1 MGALSEEERNG
12 VFDVNAVGGNEL
24 ETALIVSCVKNWL
37 RLAGMLLDK
46 GADVNKADI
55 DGRTPLYR
63 SCYNGNLELA
73 RLLLDKGADV
83 NKPNDDGSTPLI
95 VSCINGNLE
104 LARLLLDKGADV
116 NKANKYGKTPLYWS
130 CRNENLE
137 LTRLLLSKGADVN
150 KASNNGDT
158 PFYWSCRKDNLELAR
173 LLLSRGAKGNDTAQ
187 SSQVITQLA
196 IFYDCYQV
204 PAWLTA
210 RVGWHPMQYS
220 CEVGW
225 HLWSPSTHQHFLST
239 FRKGIVA
246 MLLVDRRLKHQVGK
260 DVLYHLLSYCG
271 WDWFEVAEQ
280 QQQDEEGGGIG
291 HRVSK
296 RRKRVR

>member
-1 MGALSEEERNG
+1 
-12 VFDVNAVGGNEL
+12 
-24 ETALIVSCVKNWL
+24 
-37 RLAGMLLDK
+37 MLLGK
-46 GADVNKADI
+46 GADINKADKN
-55 DGRTPLYR
+55 GETPLFY

-83 NKPNDDGSTPLI
+83 NKAGKYGHTPLFA
-95 VSCINGNLE
+95 SC
-104 LARLLLDKGADV
+104 D
-116 NKANKYGKTPLYWS
+116 
-130 CRNENLE
+130 RN
-137 LTRLLLSKGADVN
+137 
-150 KASNNGDT
+150 
-158 PFYWSCRKDNLELAR
+158 NLELAR
-173 LLLSRGAKGNDTAQ
+173 LLLSRGAKDNATAQ
-187 SSQVITQLA
+187 SSLKLTQRATL
-196 IFYDCYQV
+196 FKYHQLS
-204 PAWLTA
+204 AWLTA

-225 HLWSPSTHQHFLST
+225 HLWSPSTHQYFPST

-280 QQQDEEGGGIG
+280 EQEIG